1 MLKSWMHDIKLA
13 LQARSG
19 VTPGLFVW
27 LCNHRDRMR

>member
-19 VTPGLFVW
+19 ATPGLFVW
-27 LCNHRDRMR
+27 LAIVAVAC